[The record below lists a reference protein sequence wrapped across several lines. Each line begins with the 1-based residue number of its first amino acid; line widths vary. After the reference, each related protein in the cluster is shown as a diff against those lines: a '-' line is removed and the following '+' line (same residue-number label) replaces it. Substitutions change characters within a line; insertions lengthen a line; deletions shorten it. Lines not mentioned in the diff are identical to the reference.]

1 MAEEKKISLDVE
13 DGIVLADELEEESRS
28 PRRRRRRPKSRR

>member
-13 DGIVLADELEEESRS
+13 DGIVLADELEEEKPLSQAQKVCAPS
-28 PRRRRRRPKSRR
+28 